1 MPNKNFPRISQ
12 GELPGYKAP
21 KSKNLNETE
30 VNERF
35 ETVGRDTNGRIIEQ
49 KNMFSLAK
57 GNDEKNNNTLP
68 VDTIIPD
75 SDSEEDLWEDYSQE
89 EDGWFSGEPDLPD
102 PELLRLSLRR
112 SAQNPNELPPNTRD
126 LINEQS
132 DFFEKF
138 SRVER
143 IQDYE
148 FLLGPCYIISTNNN
162 EYVIPSLVRQEGHLK
177 WKYRI
182 FRTSSSDLQFK
193 CHNALRSGLMDS
205 FKKGEETNPKHHYA
219 QSGKIF
225 TDLHLILEDIYK
237 NNSIYYEN
245 RYLTYSF
252 LPKDSIN
259 GNGGRYEAEDE
270 MRETY
275 FEPKNKLLATEMERR
290 IREEDYIFDLDDITN
305 PHASV
310 NLSIPYLVHLLND
323 GNFLNFCDE
332 FLGKGNVE
340 KIKRLLDLYKKIKET
355 DEIYQTK
362 ISEEKKEEIRELIEE
377 TKKIRKTLRINA
389 TVANTIRQQNYTLP
403 FEPNFETD
411 KPIRTYSKFGIEIED
426 YLVETP
432 EGDQL
437 VFAMAHDQEGRVYV
451 DNIYSFPPRMTSYG
465 TYENIANFG
474 KIVYKPTDHEDQSE
488 LIDEKFRHQIEGT
501 SNYDISEFHALIP
514 LVNRYCYRLF
524 NQGKYVFALRDLH

>member
-1 MPNKNFPRISQ
+1 M
-12 GELPGYKAP
+12 
-21 KSKNLNETE
+21 
-30 VNERF
+30 
-35 ETVGRDTNGRIIEQ
+35 
-49 KNMFSLAK
+49 
-57 GNDEKNNNTLP
+57 
-68 VDTIIPD
+68 
-75 SDSEEDLWEDYSQE
+75 
-89 EDGWFSGEPDLPD
+89 
-102 PELLRLSLRR
+102 
-112 SAQNPNELPPNTRD
+112 AQNPNELPPNTRD
-126 LINEQS
+126 LINKQS

-148 FLLGPCYIISTNNN
+148 FLLGPCYISSRNNN

-193 CHNALRSGLMDS
+193 CHNALRSGLMRE
-205 FKKGEETNPKHHYA
+205 FKKGEETNPRHHYA

-225 TDLHLILEDIYK
+225 TDLHLILEDIYH
-237 NNSIYYEN
+237 NNSIYEGKEN
-245 RYLTYSF
+245 YSYSF
-252 LPKDSIN
+252 LPRDADEN
-259 GNGGRYEAEDE
+259 GKGGRYEAEDE
-270 MRETY
+270 MKETY
-275 FEPKNKLLATEMERR
+275 FEPKNKLLATEMEKR
-290 IREEDYIFDLDDITN
+290 IREETYIFDLESILD
-305 PHASV
+305 PYSSPR
-310 NLSIPYLVHLLND
+310 LSIPSLEHYLND
-323 GNFLNFCDE
+323 INFLNFCDE

-340 KIKRLLDLYKKIKET
+340 KIERLLELYKKIIET
-355 DEIYQTK
+355 HQINPMK
-362 ISEEKKEEIRELIEE
+362 ISEEDEIKEEIRKLYERS
-377 TKKIRKTLRINA
+377 KKIREMLRISA
-389 TVANTIRQQNYTLP
+389 VAGNTIRQQNYTLP

-437 VFAMAHDQEGRVYV
+437 VFAMAHDQKGRVYI
-451 DNIYSFPPRMTSYG
+451 DNIFSFPPRMTSYG

-514 LVNRYCYRLF
+514 LVNRYCHRLY
-524 NQGKYVFALRDLH
+524 NQGKYIYALRDLH